1 MKTDFRVYFYIAALL
16 YIPLFFKITESIKQ
30 LEKINIIFCIIGQ
43 LLPESNPRMARDK
56 SLNLFVC

>member
-30 LEKINIIFCIIGQ
+30 LEKIIFCIIGQ

-56 SLNLFVC
+56 